1 MEHQVN
7 SPGVRG
13 KTKGIGRPWGR
24 VARFIMCLCFLLV
37 QSSTGL
43 AGGQTLIATDPSPAL
58 VCVNGLVDVAL
69 VTLVISNVEGL
80 YGAQVSLTFDPTLVK
95 VIDASPLFP
104 GVQITPGS
112 FPYPD
117 FMVMWTA
124 DNEAGTIDYAV
135 TQLGPREPVSGRGVL
150 ATITFAGLQPGETGL
165 VFESC
170 ILADMNGEEIDALS
184 QDGVLTVTLGDPHP
198 VYEVYLPFIAQ

>member
-24 VARFIMCLCFLLV
+24 VALFIMCLCFLLV

-58 VCVNGLVDVAL
+58 VCVNGLVDVA
-69 VTLVISNVEGL
+69 LVISNVEGL

-150 ATITFAGLQPGETGL
+150 ATITFAGLKPGETGL
-165 VFESC
+165 DFGDY
-170 ILADMNGEEIDALS
+170 ILANVDGEEIETLS
-184 QDGVLTVTLGDPHP
+184 QDGVLTVTLVEPHP
-198 VYEVYLPFIAQ
+198 VYEVYLPFMAQ